1 MSLRHRW
8 QARVRLPQGTHVPH
22 PSIHVRTA
30 SEGAWTFPAP
40 ARVWVDGVEIGR
52 AAHIVVRV
60 LPDHFEIH
68 V

>member
-1 MSLRHRW
+1 LP
-8 QARVRLPQGTHVPH
+8 AR
-22 PSIHVRTA
+22 
-30 SEGAWTFPAP
+30 

-52 AAHIVVRV
+52 SERLAVRV